1 MKVLKWMVVPLF
13 VGMMVTTAFMH
24 PATNEITIEAGE
36 ESIVVETREHT
47 VGEALK
53 AANIHLSDHVQVNLG
68 LEERIEEGMVI
79 TVEDVISVSLE
90 MEGEIHQLYTA
101 KPHVQAVLD
110 HMEIELKEHDRVHPA
125 PMNTLK
131 PNMEIRVIRVEKVPD
146 NQVEEIAY
154 QSITRYSDDL
164 EPGEAKK
171 VQEGMPGRQIV
182 QRATIYHDGELTGSK
197 VENRHVLQ
205 APVDEIIEKG
215 KENVLV
221 TSSGELIHYKEVIT
235 MEATAYDAGYQSTGK
250 SPGHPQYGITRS
262 GTRVRPGV
270 VAVDPNVIP
279 LGSKLYVQSA
289 NGGSDY
295 GLSDAEDTGG
305 AIKGNRIDLY
315 YESRS
320 EALRFGRQQV
330 KVYVLE

>member
-1 MKVLKWMVVPLF
+1 MKVLKWMLVPLF
-13 VGMMVTTAFMH
+13 VGMMVTTAFMN
-24 PATNEITIEAGE
+24 PAMSEITIEAGE
-36 ESIVVETREHT
+36 ETVVLETREHT

-53 AANIHLSDHVQVNLG
+53 AANIHLSDQVQVNPDP
-68 LEERIEEGMVI
+68 EERIEEGMII
-79 TVEDVISVSLE
+79 TVEDVIPISLE
-90 MEGEIHQLYTA
+90 ADGEIHRLFTD
-101 KPHVQAVLD
+101 KPHVQAVLN
-110 HMEIELKEHDRVHPA
+110 HMEIEMKEHDRVHPA

-154 QSITRYSDDL
+154 QSITRYSDEL
-164 EPGEAKK
+164 EPGETKK

-182 QRATIYHDGELTGSK
+182 QRATMYHDGELAGSQ
-197 VENRHVLQ
+197 VQNRHVLQ
-205 APVDEIIEKG
+205 KPVDEIIEKG
-215 KENVLV
+215 KDNVLV
-221 TSSGELIHYKEVIT
+221 TSSGELVHYKEVIT

-279 LGSKLYVQSA
+279 LGSELYVKSA
-289 NGGSDY
+289 NGGTDY

-315 YESRS
+315 YECRS
-320 EALRFGRQQV
+320 EALRFGRQPV